1 MFTHK
6 LESAVFAQGWVGGQI
21 ENAVQNLSGGT
32 EQEQAMGAQLE
43 EMWQVVDVTLDEL
56 IRENRD
62 LRSKLELAQNALK

>member
-21 ENAVQNLSGGT
+21 ETAVQNLSEGT
-32 EQEQAMGAQLE
+32 EQEAAMGAQLE
-43 EMWQVVDVTLDEL
+43 EMWGVVDVTMDEL

-62 LRSKLELAQNALK
+62 LRAKLELAQNALK